1 MHQDAQWSISGTPR
15 SPTPEVPAKQPA
27 KTPPEA
33 PAPQVA
39 ETPAAVAPNKVP
51 EKAVITPEQV
61 PGDSLTREAVN
72 KRLQR
77 IFKPRVDGTF
87 LVSEDWVK
95 KWQSKGSERDQL
107 LVMFEKCDY
116 GPDRVGENIACFQSH
131 PNCVDS
137 TIELSSMFLSIK
149 TLETKNT
156 LSKLDML

>member
-39 ETPAAVAPNKVP
+39 ESQPAVVAPNKVP

-77 IFKPRVDGTF
+77 IFKPRADGSF

-95 KWQSKGSERDQL
+95 KWQSKGSDRDQL
-107 LVMFEKCDY
+107 LLMFEKCDY
-116 GPDRVGENIACFQSH
+116 DPDRVGENIACFQSH

-137 TIELSSMFLSIK
+137 TSNYHQCFYR
-149 TLETKNT
+149 
-156 LSKLDML
+156 SKH